1 VRVRSSWRAAAA
13 ALAILLAAGPGSAH
27 DPDDAPMPTPMEFV
41 APPPGSYVLHAI
53 MPAPEGRVLD
63 LDGRRHPMSHF
74 TSGKITL
81 LGFIYTSCAD
91 ARGCPFAYQ
100 VFHTIHHRLSRHGE
114 LGARVRLVS
123 LSFDPA
129 RDTPARMRTY
139 AAGRPANGVEWA
151 FLTTE
156 SPRRL
161 LPLLDGFGQDV
172 RIDANGG
179 AAGPLAH
186 TLKVFLIDAR
196 GVVRE
201 IYTTS
206 YLYPDVILNDIA
218 TLRMEEARSAKP

>member
-1 VRVRSSWRAAAA
+1 VRTSWRIVAGGRALAAAA
-13 ALAILLAAGPGSAH
+13 AILIGVGSGSAH
-27 DPDDAPMPTPMEFV
+27 DPHELPGPGPMEFV
-41 APPPGSYVLHAI
+41 PPPPGSYVLHGI

-63 LDGRRHPMSHF
+63 LEGRRLPMSRF

-91 ARGCPFAYQ
+91 AGGCPLAYQ
-100 VFHTIHHRLSRHGE
+100 IFHTVHHRLSEQDDLR
-114 LGARVRLVS
+114 ARVRLVS

-172 RIDANGG
+172 RRDANGG
-179 AAGPLAH
+179 TRGPLAH
-186 TLKVFLIDAR
+186 TLKVFLIDTR
-196 GVVRE
+196 SVVRE

-218 TLRMEEARSAKP
+218 TLRMEER

>member
-1 VRVRSSWRAAAA
+1 
-13 ALAILLAAGPGSAH
+13 
-27 DPDDAPMPTPMEFV
+27 MEFV
-41 APPPGSYVLHAI
+41 PPAPGSYILHAI
-53 MPAPEGRVLD
+53 MRAPEGRVLD
-63 LDGRRHPMSHF
+63 LNGRSHAMSRF

-91 ARGCPFAYQ
+91 AGGCPLAYQ
-100 VFHTIHHRLSRHGE
+100 VFHTIHHRLSEQGS

-123 LSFDPA
+123 LSFDAA

-139 AAGRPANGVEWA
+139 AAGRPIKGVEWD

-156 SPRRL
+156 SPQRL

-172 RIDANGG
+172 RINANGG
-179 AAGPLAH
+179 PGPLAH
-186 TLKVFLIDAR
+186 TLKAFLIDVR

-218 TLRMEEARSAKP
+218 TLRMEEG

>member
-1 VRVRSSWRAAAA
+1 MGRSGARVRSSWHAAAA
-13 ALAILLAAGPGSAH
+13 ALAILLAVSPGRAH
-27 DPDDAPMPTPMEFV
+27 DPEDTPGPAPMEFV
-41 APPPGSYVLHAI
+41 APPPGSYVLHPI
-53 MPAPEGRVLD
+53 MRAPEGRVLD
-63 LDGRRHPMSHF
+63 LDGRPRPMSRF

-100 VFHTIHHRLSRHGE
+100 VFHTIHHRLSKQGT
-114 LGARVRLVS
+114 LSARVRLVS

-129 RDTPARMRTY
+129 RDTPARMRAY
-139 AAGRPANGVEWA
+139 AASRPLNGVEWD

-156 SPRRL
+156 SPQRL

-172 RIDANGG
+172 RIDANG
-179 AAGPLAH
+179 AGLLAH

-206 YLYPDVILNDIA
+206 YLYPDVIFNDIA
-218 TLRMEEARSAKP
+218 TLRMEEG